1 MDFVSD
7 AMTPEEVARRG
18 ANQDLVIE
26 ESWSDPTYG
35 TTVRKYVKY
44 TNGWEYTFEKRIL
57 PDYTRWAWNVAGP
70 DGYFFD
76 EADSEDDA
84 IAMIWAQS
92 R

>member
-1 MDFVSD
+1 
-7 AMTPEEVARRG
+7 
-18 ANQDLVIE
+18 
-26 ESWSDPTYG
+26 
-35 TTVRKYVKY
+35 VRY
-44 TNGWEYTFEKRIL
+44 TNGWEYTYEKRIL